1 MINTLSQVY
10 ATLNEAPVITLQFMG
25 SGFETLSYVLGNE
38 DIIIGETTY
47 LKSNFQ
53 VALPESSNSGFS
65 DLKFSLCNVNNEVY
79 AHLQD
84 ALNQR
89 IVLSARVDIRVPET
103 LISDWSLTLDV
114 KGLVFQE
121 DKVQITASANDIL
134 NCEFPKLRYT
144 ALNFPGLKYIS

>member
-10 ATLNEAPVITLQFMG
+10 ATLNATPVITLQFMG
-25 SGFETLSYVLGNE
+25 NGFETLSYVLGNE
-38 DIIIGETTY
+38 DITIGETTF

>member
-10 ATLNEAPVITLQFMG
+10 ATLNEAPVITLQFTG
-25 SGFETLSYVLGNE
+25 DGFDTLSYVLGNE
-38 DIIIGETTY
+38 DITIGNTTF

>member
-1 MINTLSQVY
+1 M
-10 ATLNEAPVITLQFMG
+10 
-25 SGFETLSYVLGNE
+25 
-38 DIIIGETTY
+38 
-47 LKSNFQ
+47 
-53 VALPESSNSGFS
+53 
-65 DLKFSLCNVNNEVY
+65 NNEVY
-79 AHLQD
+79 SHLQD

>member
-10 ATLNEAPVITLQFMG
+10 ATLNATPVITLQFMG
-25 SGFETLSYVLGNE
+25 NGFETLSYVLGNE
-38 DIIIGETTY
+38 DITIGETTF

-65 DLKFSLCNVNNEVY
+65 DLKFSLCNVNNAVY

>member
-10 ATLNEAPVITLQFMG
+10 ATLNEAPVITLQFTG
-25 SGFETLSYVLGNE
+25 DGFETLSYVLGNE
-38 DIIIGETTY
+38 DITIGETTF

-84 ALNQR
+84 ALDQR

>member
-10 ATLNEAPVITLQFMG
+10 ATLNAAPVITLQFMG
-25 SGFETLSYVLGNE
+25 DGFETLSYVLGNE
-38 DIIIGETTY
+38 DITIGETTF

-65 DLKFSLCNVNNEVY
+65 DLKFSLCNVNNAVY

-103 LISDWSLTLDV
+103 LISEWSLTLDV

>member
-1 MINTLSQVY
+1 M
-10 ATLNEAPVITLQFMG
+10 
-25 SGFETLSYVLGNE
+25 LGNE
-38 DIIIGETTY
+38 DITIGETTF

>member
-1 MINTLSQVY
+1 MKLLS
-10 ATLNEAPVITLQFMG
+10 PVITLQFMG
-25 SGFETLSYVLGNE
+25 NGFETLSYVLGNE
-38 DIIIGETTY
+38 DITIGETTF

>member
-1 MINTLSQVY
+1 MVYWGAFRNMINTLSQVY

-25 SGFETLSYVLGNE
+25 NGFDTLS
-38 DIIIGETTY
+38 
-47 LKSNFQ
+47 
-53 VALPESSNSGFS
+53 
-65 DLKFSLCNVNNEVY
+65 VNNEVY
-79 AHLQD
+79 SHLQD

>member
-10 ATLNEAPVITLQFMG
+10 ATLNEAPVITLQFTG
-25 SGFETLSYVLGNE
+25 DGFETLSYVLGNE
-38 DIIIGETTY
+38 DITIGETTY

>member
-10 ATLNEAPVITLQFMG
+10 ATLNEAPVITLQFTG
-25 SGFETLSYVLGNE
+25 DGFDTLSYVLGNE
-38 DIIIGETTY
+38 DITIGDTTF